1 MDIMIIGMSIF
12 AYLLIF
18 NRCLTFKLT
27 IMNNLIITAIMAFYM
42 IVIDEITGALFVLPM
57 FLTLICYIY
66 WLKKEDVLWNIFLL
80 LFSYMLVVI
89 VDNVSHFF
97 WKLAGI
103 EPANLWITYFCYS
116 MMEFPIIFIICGWI
130 SKKAREIKKKQ
141 ILFLSPKIAAVVGT
155 DLLLCM
161 IVFAIHITITN
172 QAGSPP
178 QLLAVSIG
186 LYVAYFALTFVMVTM
201 IIREYEINAK
211 ITMKQNSYD
220 NLQEYMS
227 QIEELYQKLCQ
238 YNGQYGCLSDG

>member
-103 EPANLWITYFCYS
+103 EPAEKQPGPAKYQDPHPGPAAGGGRPAPPDGACAEERNGPGAAET
-116 MMEFPIIFIICGWI
+116 ERAAGAAPPGAERKAGQTARAAGPAGGWTGRHEP
-130 SKKAREIKKKQ
+130 AE
-141 ILFLSPKIAAVVGT
+141 
-155 DLLLCM
+155 
-161 IVFAIHITITN
+161 
-172 QAGSPP
+172 GS
-178 QLLAVSIG
+178 
-186 LYVAYFALTFVMVTM
+186 
-201 IIREYEINAK
+201 
-211 ITMKQNSYD
+211 
-220 NLQEYMS
+220 
-227 QIEELYQKLCQ
+227 
-238 YNGQYGCLSDG
+238 GQRLRPGDG